1 VFDPGMDRE
10 PRQRKDKRARQDDR
24 EANDRGP
31 RKGRDRGPSDDSS
44 FGASEDM
51 VWFRMSVGRRNN
63 ADPRWLL
70 PVICR
75 LGHVTRK
82 EIGSIKIFD
91 NETKFQIAKSHAG
104 KFAAAAR
111 KTNDED
117 IRIEP
122 ADFAPGAKWGG
133 PKKPGAKDRSSHP
146 PHKGPK
152 GQGPKEKGSFSDKR
166 KRDRKSA

>member
-1 VFDPGMDRE
+1 
-10 PRQRKDKRARQDDR
+10 
-24 EANDRGP
+24 
-31 RKGRDRGPSDDSS
+31 
-44 FGASEDM
+44 M

-75 LGHVTRK
+75 LGHVTKK

-152 GQGPKEKGSFSDKR
+152 GKGPKEKGSFSDKR

>member
-1 VFDPGMDRE
+1 
-10 PRQRKDKRARQDDR
+10 
-24 EANDRGP
+24 
-31 RKGRDRGPSDDSS
+31 
-44 FGASEDM
+44 M
-51 VWFRMSVGRRNN
+51 VWFRMGLGRRNN

-75 LGHVTRK
+75 LGHVTKK

-91 NETKFQIAKSHAG
+91 AETKFQIAKSHAS

-122 ADFAPGAKWGG
+122 ADSAPGAKWGG
-133 PKKPGAKDRSSHP
+133 PKKAGPKEKKGYPDRNAPSP
-146 PHKGPK
+146 RKGPK
-152 GQGPKEKGSFSDKR
+152 GKGQFPDKR